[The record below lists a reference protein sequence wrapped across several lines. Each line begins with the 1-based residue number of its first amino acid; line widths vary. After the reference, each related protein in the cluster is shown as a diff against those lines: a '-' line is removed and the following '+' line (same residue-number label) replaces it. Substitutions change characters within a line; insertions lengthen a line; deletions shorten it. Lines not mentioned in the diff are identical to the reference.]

1 MESHYDQFGLAVSV
15 VLPSKFQSTDSI
27 FTSEFIKAC
36 LLTYKLAFRVRDG
49 NFTISSSCDKEMEC
63 H

>member
-1 MESHYDQFGLAVSV
+1 MANLGYLFQLCF
-15 VLPSKFQSTDSI
+15 LPNSSALMAYSL
-27 FTSEFIKAC
+27 TSEFIKAY

-49 NFTISSSCDKEMEC
+49 NFITSNSCDKEMEY